1 MEETQ
6 AIKTWAVTAVRYIAG
21 IAGIVD
27 WIADELKA
35 MNRKT
40 SKLRT
45 MNSSLHPRADVD
57 RLTQRNGGRGWMS
70 VDDVERV
77 KEHSLSDYV
86 KGAEVNSDMMLD
98 VFAKEKGK
106 QELITEQKKMKLDG
120 WRDKPTTTWV
130 VSIKRQ

>member
-6 AIKTWAVTAVRYIAG
+6 SIKTWAVTVVRYIAG

-70 VDDVERV
+70 VDDVVRV
-77 KEHSLSDYV
+77 EEHSLSDYLKV
-86 KGAEVNSDMMLD
+86 AEVNSDMMLD